1 MKNFIVFL
9 TLGATAMISATAI
22 AAGGYG
28 YGYGNSGYYDAPG
41 LYVGASVGQVFY
53 KEQGLDTLAPSVL
66 NFEIGQKINPFLAI
80 EGRIGAGING
90 DQSNGYSL
98 SIPVMFGGYLKGSV
112 PISPWVSIYGLAG
125 VADTNLHRNYPD
137 YNSNDAGLSVGVG
150 GEFALYG
157 GASIRAEWLLL
168 DSGTNAGYNYN
179 ANQVTVGVNWRL

>member
-1 MKNFIVFL
+1 LVKKLIVYL
-9 TLGATAMISATAI
+9 TLGATATLAATAI
-22 AAGGYG
+22 AANG
-28 YGYGNSGYYDAPG
+28 YGYGNSGYYDANG
-41 LYVGASVGQVFY
+41 FYVGASVGQVFY
-53 KEQGLDTLAPSVL
+53 KEQGLDMLAPSVL
-66 NFEIGQKINPFLAI
+66 NFEFGQKINPFLAL
-80 EGRIGAGING
+80 EGRVGAGINS

-112 PISPWVSIYGLAG
+112 PISPWVSFYGLAG

-137 YNSNDAGLSVGVG
+137 YNSNDAGFSVGVG

-179 ANQVTVGVNWRL
+179 ANEVTVGVNWRM